1 MTAIETQLLAL
12 PRQIGD
18 KIGMTKWFRFYTDA
32 MRNPKVARLSDREFR
47 LWVRLLAIAAEND
60 GAIPSPDDLKHVL
73 NARLD
78 HLLTG
83 VEGLISI
90 GLIDRKGNG
99 YEPHNWSKFQY
110 KSDTSTERVHKHREK
125 RNVSETPPDTEQ
137 IQIQKVT
144 PKGVLSNGE
153 FDTWWLVYPEK
164 VGKGA
169 ARKAWTAARS
179 KASLETLIEG
189 VRRYIADKPPD
200 RSYCH
205 PSKWLND
212 ERWGDQPAPAP
223 VPVAR
228 GSPQRRTVH
237 DAADDLLR
245 EMEQN
250 HARPDESHRPD
261 QAIGL
266 SVPALVYSRA
276 G

>member
-1 MTAIETQLLAL
+1 V
-12 PRQIGD
+12 
-18 KIGMTKWFRFYTDA
+18 TKWFRFYTDA

-47 LWVRLLAIAAEND
+47 LWVRLLAVAAEND
-60 GAIPSPDDLKHVL
+60 GAIPPADDLKHML

-78 HLLTG
+78 HLLAG

-110 KSDTSTERVHKHREK
+110 KSDTSTDRVQKHRAQ

-144 PKGVLSNGE
+144 PKGVLANAD
-153 FDTWWLVYPEK
+153 FDTWWTAYPEK

-169 ARKAWTAARS
+169 ARKAWPAARS

-189 VRRYIADKPPD
+189 VRRYVASKPVD
-200 RSYCH
+200 RSYCN
-205 PSKWLND
+205 PATWLNE
-212 ERWGDQPAPAP
+212 ERWDDQRAPP
-223 VPVAR
+223 PTPMAR
-228 GSPQRRTVH
+228 GSPQRRTVF
-237 DAADDLLR
+237 DAADELLR
-245 EMEQN
+245 QMDN
-250 HARPDESHRPD
+250 HDARPAEDHSPD
-261 QAIGL
+261 QAIGQR
-266 SVPALVYSRA
+266 VPALVYSRP